1 MKNLFYKDQT
11 INTLTAK
18 DDSFLVLFENS
29 ADFMSIAYS
38 EPCKECGTVGMT
50 LISKNK
56 NIIGRTVK
64 YTDMYNCVDDET
76 GTEYLHIDL
85 FLYREIFGFKIPI
98 FPVVETY
105 IYEYKKNMNFLKK
118 DLENSN

>member
-1 MKNLFYKDQT
+1 MKNVFYKSQT
-11 INTLTAK
+11 INYLTAK
-18 DDSFLVLFENS
+18 DNSFLVLFEDS
-29 ADFMSIAYS
+29 FDFMSIAYS
-38 EPCKECGTVGMT
+38 EPCTEGIT

-64 YTDMYNCVDDET
+64 YTDMYNCVDDNT
-76 GTEYLHIDL
+76 NIKYLHIDL
-85 FLYREIFGFKIPI
+85 YLYREIFGFKIPI

-118 DLENSN
+118 DLENSK